1 MLALQH
7 VSKSYGATRAVDDVS
22 LEISRGEVVGLI
34 GENGAGKST
43 LMCIVAG
50 EIAPD
55 SGEIAA
61 PDAVGMVH
69 QHFALVSHFTI
80 AENLALAR
88 DRRFRFVSA
97 ATLER
102 EAQETIRATGIEL
115 PDVSR
120 RAADLSVGER
130 AKLELIKAVAS
141 HPDLL
146 ILDEPTSVLTP
157 LESAEL
163 FGLIRRLA
171 AQGSAIVFI
180 THKIPEVMQVAERLV
195 VMRRGRVVADTS
207 ARGMTS
213 EQIAEAMVGQ
223 KNQASGLGLEDRR
236 PACPDRR
243 GRLSSTSSPRPEAWL
258 RSGEII
264 AVVGVAGNGQ
274 RELADRAR
282 RPGSGFIPEDRT
294 RHALIAEMTI
304 AENLAL
310 GGKRWRPTEG
320 RQRAERLIEQ
330 YSIKARGPLQ
340 LAGELS
346 GGNQQKVVL
355 ARELDRKPDL
365 IVASEPTRGLD
376 IEATRFVHEQLRR
389 AAASGAA
396 ILLITSDLDEA
407 FALADGIH
415 VIYRGRLSERMTAE
429 EATGRVANLMAGVA

>member
-1 MLALQH
+1 MLSLQH

-22 LEISRGEVVGLI
+22 LEIAPGEVVGLI

-43 LMCIVAG
+43 LMRIVAG
-50 EIAPD
+50 EIAPH

-61 PDAVGMVH
+61 PDVVGMVH

-88 DRRFRFVSA
+88 DRRFRFVSTPA
-97 ATLER
+97 LER
-102 EAQETIRATGIEL
+102 EAEETIRKTGIEL

-120 RAADLSVGER
+120 RAGDLSVGER

-141 HPDLL
+141 RPDLL

-157 LESAEL
+157 LESAGL

-207 ARGMTS
+207 ARGMS
-213 EQIAEAMVGQ
+213 AQQIASAMVQ
-223 KNQASGLGLEDRR
+223 SGAAADPGRR
-236 PACPDRR
+236 RR
-243 GRLSSTSSPRPEAWL
+243 AESRGAPLNTNPIVH
-258 RSGEII
+258 SGEII
-264 AVVGVAGNGQ
+264 AVAGVAGNGQ
-274 RELADRAR
+274 RELADRVR

-294 RHALIAEMTI
+294 RHALIGEMTI

-310 GGKRWRPTEG
+310 GGKRWRPLEG

-376 IEATRFVHEQLRR
+376 IEATGFVHEQLRR

-415 VIYRGRLSERMTAE
+415 VIYRGRLSERMTPE